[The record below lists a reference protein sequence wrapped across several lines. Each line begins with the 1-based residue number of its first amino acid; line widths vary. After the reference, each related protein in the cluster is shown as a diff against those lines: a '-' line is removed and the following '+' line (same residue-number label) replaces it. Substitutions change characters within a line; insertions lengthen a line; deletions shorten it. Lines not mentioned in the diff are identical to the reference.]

1 MTDKYCNIFMTIFAL
16 LSIISIPAGNVT
28 LGIATLTFLLYIY
41 KNKKDLHIIDKTYYL
56 AIAVFMGAMLISA
69 LTSGAIGQGMKR
81 WSDFWLWRLIPF
93 FIITFAIKDS
103 HSIKRILA
111 FSITGITLSAL
122 CAIYEGIGGDT
133 RANGFFGHPMTLAGY
148 LCLYM
153 PTLFILLF
161 EQTIS
166 NRKKWIAG
174 ALFVICAMALLFNAT
189 RGAWLAV
196 AIAICL
202 LLLYYISQKKKLA
215 IFILCGLFAVGAG
228 LSQYQPF
235 TNRVASITD
244 TKNQSNAERFLI
256 WNSALHMFEDHPI
269 LGVGLGQ
276 YKDNYQ
282 KKYISPEAK
291 EPKLEHA
298 HNNFMQMLA
307 ESGIV
312 GFAGF
317 LTLISC
323 FIGYSFKRFW
333 KEKNPYALMMCA
345 STLALILQGLTEYNF
360 GNSAVMKCFW
370 LLQGCLLVLSKTWK
384 NDQLQNKEL

>member
-1 MTDKYCNIFMTIFAL
+1 MSNKYCNIFITAFAL

-28 LGIATLTFLLYIY
+28 LGVATFAFLLYVY
-41 KNKKDLHIIDKTYYL
+41 KNKNDLQIIDKTYYS
-56 AIAVFMGAMLISA
+56 AIAIFMGAMLVSA
-69 LTSGAIGQGMKR
+69 LASGFIGQGLKT
-81 WSDFWLWRLIPF
+81 WSNFWLWRLMPF
-93 FIITFAIKDS
+93 FIITFSIKDCAS
-103 HSIKRILA
+103 ARRILTI
-111 FSITGITLSAL
+111 SLIGITLNAL
-122 CAIYEGIGGDT
+122 CAIYQGLGGNT
-133 RANGFFGHPMTLAGY
+133 RAYGFFGNPMTLAGY
-148 LCLYM
+148 LCLFL
-153 PTLFILLF
+153 PI
-161 EQTIS
+161 
-166 NRKKWIAG
+166 
-174 ALFVICAMALLFNAT
+174 LFVLFLEKKTFDIWKWAIGISLGICFVALLCNGT

-196 AIAICL
+196 AIVISL
-202 LLLYYISQKKKLA
+202 LLLYYLFRKKRLA
-215 IFILCGLFAVGAG
+215 ILILCGLLAVGVG

-256 WNSALHMFEDHPI
+256 WNSALHMFEDHPV

-291 EPKLEHA
+291 EPKLGHA

-317 LTLISC
+317 LTLITC
-323 FIGYSFKRFW
+323 FIGYSFKRFLQ
-333 KEKNPYALMMCA
+333 EKNPYALMMCA
-345 STLALILQGLTEYNF
+345 STLALVLQGLTEYNF

-384 NDQLQNKEL
+384 NKQFENLK

>member
-1 MTDKYCNIFMTIFAL
+1 MSNKYCNIFIAAFAL
-16 LSIISIPAGNVT
+16 FSIISIPAGNIA
-28 LGIATLTFLLYIY
+28 LGIATVAFLLYAY
-41 KNKKDLHIIDKTYYL
+41 KNRNNLQIIDKTYYT
-56 AIAVFMGAMLISA
+56 AIAIFMGTMLISA
-69 LTSGAIGQGMKR
+69 LASGFIGPGMKR
-81 WSDFWLWRLIPF
+81 WSDFWLWRLMPF
-93 FIITFAIKDS
+93 FIMTFAIKDFIS
-103 HSIKRILA
+103 ARRIL
-111 FSITGITLSAL
+111 SISIVGISLSAL
-122 CAIYEGIGGDT
+122 CAIYQGLGGNT

-148 LCLYM
+148 LCLFL
-153 PTLFILLF
+153 PI
-161 EQTIS
+161 
-166 NRKKWIAG
+166 
-174 ALFVICAMALLFNAT
+174 LFVLFLEKKTCDIWKWGIGTSLGICSIALLCNGT

-196 AIAICL
+196 SVVISL
-202 LLLYYISQKKKLA
+202 LLLYYLFQKKKMA
-215 IFILCGLFAVGAG
+215 IFILCGLLAVGAG

-256 WNSALHMFEDHPI
+256 WNSALHMFEDHPV

-312 GFAGF
+312 GFGGF
-317 LTLISC
+317 VILISGL
-323 FIGYSFKRFW
+323 IGYSFKRFF
-333 KEKNPYALMMCA
+333 KNKNPYALMMCA
-345 STLALILQGLTEYNF
+345 STLALVLQGLTEYNF

-384 NDQLQNKEL
+384 NKQLENIK